1 MKSSW
6 TKLGVISEAD
16 LALCNLYASIRTISA
31 RRNGQERPFSTGQ
44 VNHVSNDVIGFI
56 AEHAFCKH
64 VNVFHDLVFG
74 GRDEGYDCLVDN
86 KRIDVKAI
94 RNINHNLLVKKYE
107 HVYASV
113 DVFVL
118 VYVDAPDA
126 WIVGWIDKESATNQ
140 KYFTTLPDDDCFLIP
155 KDDLRHWAWFDFI

>member
-1 MKSSW
+1 
-6 TKLGVISEAD
+6 
-16 LALCNLYASIRTISA
+16 
-31 RRNGQERPFSTGQ
+31 
-44 VNHVSNDVIGFI
+44 
-56 AEHAFCKH
+56 
-64 VNVFHDLVFG
+64 
-74 GRDEGYDCLVDN
+74 
-86 KRIDVKAI
+86 
-94 RNINHNLLVKKYE
+94 
-107 HVYASV
+107 V